1 MKHLLNTSLLSLAIV
16 LLSGCGRTAV
26 HADIWT
32 AAATNDTE
40 AIRQYIDSGADID
53 AREPMG
59 GSSALIVASLVGNAE
74 AAELLLENGA
84 DPNLQNNDGSTALH
98 TAAFFCN
105 REIVGKLL
113 AHGARLDIKNKYQ
126 QTPYETVAG
135 TWNRQMEELY
145 GMLGAVFKM
154 ELDMDHIRASRP
166 LIADYLSS
174 QS

>member
-1 MKHLLNTSLLSLAIV
+1 MRCPLGIV
-16 LLSGCGRTAV
+16 LLSSCGSTPIRV
-26 HADIWT
+26 DIWT

-53 AREPMG
+53 AREQMG
-59 GSSALIVASLVGNAE
+59 GSSALIVASLVGHVE
-74 AAELLLENGA
+74 AVELLLDNGA
-84 DPNLQNNDGSTALH
+84 DPNLMNNDGSTALH

-105 REIVGKLL
+105 QEVVEKLL
-113 AHGARLDIKNKYQ
+113 AHGARLDIRNHYM

-135 TWNRQMEELY
+135 EWNRQMEELY

-154 ELDMDHIRASRP
+154 NLDMERIQNARP
-166 LIADYLSS
+166 VIADYLSR